1 MIYAHIPTN
10 TGPCTYD
17 IHMHRKTPHWNPD
30 TVGTPQS
37 GQFFEEKHHNPGVA
51 FGSDGNHNAILL
63 TCRTIHSEALPILYA
78 STPLALWRPMYDY
91 GGREHYH
98 NFLDKVFDSLPT
110 HAAKHIRILQLQ
122 GEVFQKS
129 MQVLLELIPTKLPAL
144 KYLEMVVD
152 PYYEDL
158 KRRRQWF
165 DDRAFARQMW
175 PAISCLHLVADK
187 LEEIHI
193 TLSPPKDGVY
203 INLPTGQGNWLSGKK
218 YKHFLWS
225 YLQTTVLRYE
235 ITIHNSLQTTD
246 AKKGMQFFM
255 DVLENKRRDLF
266 EIYQRGMGE
275 GGVEAYLEKLA
286 GFGLQDEKEWMR
298 RVSGRVVEEID
309 GEEGRVVVREGD
321 GEGGRK
327 WCRIV
332 YTMAPRGIAGE
343 EGLLLLGFISFILS
357 ILSPI
362 YP

>member
-1 MIYAHIPTN
+1 
-10 TGPCTYD
+10 
-17 IHMHRKTPHWNPD
+17 
-30 TVGTPQS
+30 
-37 GQFFEEKHHNPGVA
+37 
-51 FGSDGNHNAILL
+51 
-63 TCRTIHSEALPILYA
+63 
-78 STPLALWRPMYDY
+78 MYDY

-129 MQVLLELIPTKLPAL
+129 MQALLEMIPMKLPAL
-144 KYLEMVVD
+144 KCLEMVVD
-152 PYYEDL
+152 PYYEVGE
-158 KRRRQWF
+158 RRRQWF

-193 TLSPPKDGVY
+193 TLCPPKNGVY
-203 INLPTGQGNWLSGKK
+203 IDLPTGQGNWLCGKK

-225 YLQTTVLRYE
+225 YLQITVLKFE
-235 ITIHNSLQTTD
+235 LTIHNSLQTAD

-286 GFGLQDEKEWMR
+286 GFGLQDEKEWIR
-298 RVSGRVVEEID
+298 RVSGRDVKEID
-309 GEEGRVVVREGD
+309 EGEGRIIVREGD

-327 WCRIV
+327 WCRTV

-343 EGLLLLGFISFILS
+343 EGLLGL
-357 ILSPI
+357 
-362 YP
+362 